1 MVILNGPFKFIIKA
15 TITILGWISF
25 GDHFLHSQES
35 FSWIGWCCEEKF
47 DDDHLRGQGG
57 FGFSVFSYTMALEM
71 FTRRKNSRPSD
82 DISAAFRDLASQRS
96 YVRLVFLVGKSL
108 DVYRKGMSSSL
119 KPRSL
124 SYSLRNWLLRILFPG
139 SSSLLRSFLACLRSF
154 LFTPRRRSCLVV
166 AGLKYSRG
174 IVLTSRVLSFSRR
187 WVISL

>member
-1 MVILNGPFKFIIKA
+1 MVILNGPYIFYHKSNCNNFGVN
-15 TITILGWISF
+15 ILWGSF
-25 GDHFLHSQES
+25 PS
-35 FSWIGWCCEEKF
+35 FSRILLVNRLMLWGEIWWWSLKGP
-47 DDDHLRGQGG
+47 GG

-71 FTRRKNSRPSD
+71 FARRKNSRPSD

-124 SYSLRNWLLRILFPG
+124 SYSLRNWLLRILFLG